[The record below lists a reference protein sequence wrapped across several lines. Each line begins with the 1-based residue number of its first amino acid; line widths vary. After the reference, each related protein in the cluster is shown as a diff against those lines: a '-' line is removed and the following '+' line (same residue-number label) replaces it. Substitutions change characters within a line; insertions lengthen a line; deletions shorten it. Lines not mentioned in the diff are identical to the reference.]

1 MTNINFI
8 TIAGFLGNAFKSAIQ
23 SKFGSQLSVDVILKP
38 SKIMQENTTNL
49 QILIELENSRDIG
62 NFNTTNFANL
72 PNERVE
78 KVKVETYAVK
88 LIAFTD
94 DNNNNLAFVCADWL
108 TSILNT
114 QKSKFLFQKNNL
126 RVYYYSD
133 IFPVATALDYE
144 NLEIL
149 KFTIKVS
156 RLSIFNTSAGYYDT
170 FDIPQGYFDK

>member
-8 TIAGFLGNAFKSAIQ
+8 TIAGFLGNVLKSAIQ

-38 SKIMQENTTNL
+38 NKIMQENTTDL
-49 QILIELENSRDIG
+49 QILIELDTSRDIG
-62 NFNTTNFANL
+62 NFNTTNFADL
-72 PNERVE
+72 PNERIE
-78 KVKVETYAVK
+78 KIKEETYTIK

-94 DNNNNLAFVCADWL
+94 DNNNNLAFACADWI

-114 QKSKFLFQKNNL
+114 QKAKLLFQKNNI
-126 RVYYYSD
+126 RVAYYSD

-149 KFTIKVS
+149 KFTIVVNRVS
-156 RLSIFNTSAGYYDT
+156 VFNTTADYYDT
-170 FDIPQGYFDK
+170 FKIPQGYFQQ